1 MYIAGFASEQNEE
14 NPAGK
19 ELPAFF
25 SEEKQPPSVAFLWNN
40 TDSSFFHV
48 QLVVMGL
55 LAFSRFKPPFA
66 CAPDHFFSLTAAVVP
81 NKVVHKS
88 LNVPYTDF

>member
-1 MYIAGFASEQNEE
+1 MWTRLWASEQNEE

-40 TDSSFFHV
+40 EDTYFFH
-48 QLVVMGL
+48 
-55 LAFSRFKPPFA
+55 S
-66 CAPDHFFSLTAAVVP
+66 
-81 NKVVHKS
+81 
-88 LNVPYTDF
+88 

>member
-25 SEEKQPPSVAFLWNN
+25 SEEKHPPSVTFLWNN
-40 TDSSFFHV
+40 EDSYFFS

-55 LAFSRFKPPFA
+55 LAFSRFKLPFA

>member
-1 MYIAGFASEQNEE
+1 MYMAGSASEQNEV

-40 TDSSFFHV
+40 ADSYFLH
-48 QLVVMGL
+48 
-55 LAFSRFKPPFA
+55 
-66 CAPDHFFSLTAAVVP
+66 SLWWWA
-81 NKVVHKS
+81 
-88 LNVPYTDF
+88 Y